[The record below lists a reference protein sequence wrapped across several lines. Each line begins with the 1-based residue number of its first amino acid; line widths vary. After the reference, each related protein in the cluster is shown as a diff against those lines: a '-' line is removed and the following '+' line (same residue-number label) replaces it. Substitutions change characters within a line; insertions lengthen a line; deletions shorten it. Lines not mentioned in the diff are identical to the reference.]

1 MVQVKLKRFSRSK
14 EQVPEDIHSEPQP
27 DSPSQLQTETQIKKS
42 RERPKI
48 NKVDIPQQ
56 Q

>member
-14 EQVPEDIHSEPQP
+14 EQLPEDVQSEPQP

-42 RERPKI
+42 KRKTY
-48 NKVDIPQQ
+48 KK
-56 Q
+56 